1 MYVREIMEIILNLNN
16 FCNRQ
21 STILAIHVLLLRM
34 HEITYIHILVLCVCA
49 CV

>member
-21 STILAIHVLLLRM
+21 STILAVHVLLLLRM
-34 HEITYIHILVLCVCA
+34 HEICIHT
-49 CV
+49 